1 MTPYF
6 SNDSAFWAYYQWAEE
21 QLAHWEEE
29 QYRAEQE
36 EQEEEEEEE
45 EEPYW
50 LTDPNNVMSRH
61 HY

>member
-1 MTPYF
+1 MKEPSY
-6 SNDSAFWAYYQWAEE
+6 DHYLQQQQWAYEDEQIELEE
-21 QLAHWEEE
+21 Q
-29 QYRAEQE
+29 
-36 EQEEEEEEE
+36 EEEEE